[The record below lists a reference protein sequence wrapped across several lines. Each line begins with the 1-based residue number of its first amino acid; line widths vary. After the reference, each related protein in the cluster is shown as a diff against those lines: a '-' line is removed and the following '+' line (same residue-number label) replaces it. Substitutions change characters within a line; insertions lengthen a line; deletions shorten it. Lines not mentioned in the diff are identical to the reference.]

1 MGKEI
6 ETKAIVLD
14 YVKNQVMTDSL
25 LIQAKEQQFYQKLQ
39 LFQSIKGI

>member
-1 MGKEI
+1 M

-25 LIQAKEQQFYQKLQ
+25 LVQAKEQQFYQKLQ